1 MVVVVPSELAPTVGV
16 FFLIS
21 QLLIVA
27 CKLFNK

>member
-1 MVVVVPSELAPTVGV
+1 MVDVVLRELSHTVL

-27 CKLFNK
+27 YKLFNK